1 MTNQARSARAVA
13 KQTKQINPATL
24 YPYVLLF
31 ALMDVYLTSRILAI
45 GGVEVNGFANHILG
59 LAGVLGLLTL
69 KLTSVLIVFFACDY
83 IASRGDRRAVRLAQA
98 GIALNVFPAVIGA
111 TQLAIVFAQFL

>member
-1 MTNQARSARAVA
+1 MTNQVRSAEGVA
-13 KQTKQINPATL
+13 KQINPATL

-45 GGVEVNGFANHILG
+45 GGVEVNGFANHILA

-69 KLTSVLIVFFACDY
+69 KLTSVLIVFLACDY
-83 IASRGDRRAVRLAQA
+83 IASRGDRRAIRLAQT
-98 GIALNVFPAVIGA
+98 GIALNVFPAAIGA
-111 TQLAIVFAQFL
+111 AQLAIVFAQFL